1 MDPVC
6 FHVGQRP
13 IYWYGVLV
21 ACAFLAA
28 VAHWNALAR
37 REKRPAGFGS
47 ELGFWMMLCGIVG
60 ARIAYVAA
68 NWDLFRAE
76 PLEIL
81 RIDRGGL
88 VYYGGFLGAATG
100 LVILARLR
108 REPVLRLADFA
119 VTGLPLGHAFGRIG
133 CFLNACC
140 YGCPTTLPWGV
151 YSHEACRHPTQL
163 YEAAFNFALYGVLLR
178 FFLRR
183 KADGRT
189 LALYLVAYPAGRFL
203 IEFVRGDERLRWLGL
218 DAAQAVS
225 VALFLAGVGLWVSLA
240 RKRMSADVSG

>member
-6 FHVGQRP
+6 FHIGQRP

-47 ELGFWMMLCGIVG
+47 ELGFWVMLCGIVG

-68 NWDLFRAE
+68 NWALFRAE

-88 VYYGGFLGAATG
+88 VYYGGFLGAAAG
-100 LVILARLR
+100 LAVLARVR

-119 VTGLPLGHAFGRIG
+119 VTGLPLGHALGRIG
-133 CFLNACC
+133 CFLNSCC
-140 YGCPTTLPWGV
+140 YGSPTALPWCV
-151 YSHEACRHPTQL
+151 HAHDACRHPTQL
-163 YEAAFNFALYGVLLR
+163 YEAALNFALYGLLLR

-183 KADGRT
+183 TTDGRT
-189 LALYLVAYPAGRFL
+189 LALYLLLYPPARFL
-203 IEFVRGDERLRWLGL
+203 VEFLRGDERLRWLGV
-218 DAAQAVS
+218 DVAQLLS
-225 VALFLAGVGLWVSLA
+225 LFLLVAGAALWA
-240 RKRMSADVSG
+240 ATRRRTAE